1 MDAPTM
7 ANATWRHGLMRAA
20 VAVLAMSVGCAADHE
35 DGDELTPVVAEIDTF
50 AMDHYNGSEL
60 RWTMTG
66 DRAEVQSAGDAFFVE
81 NPRVL
86 LYDAGAPSLTITG
99 ERGTVDKITYELTI
113 EGSARAVAPDGVLL
127 TDKLS
132 WNDASGI
139 LSSDTDVELRRR
151 DSAIYGSAM
160 TGQPDLRRV
169 RFVDVTFRL
178 NPEDETIEPY
188 PLDTLDTGALAH

>member
-1 MDAPTM
+1 M
-7 ANATWRHGLMRAA
+7 ANATGRRGLMRMVLVA
-20 VAVLAMSVGCAADHE
+20 VVLAMSVGCGADE
-35 DGDELTPVVAEIDTF
+35 ERVDEETPVVAEIDTF
-50 AMDHYNGSEL
+50 AMDHYNGSEI

-66 DRAEVQSAGDAFFVE
+66 DRAEVQKAGDALYVD

-86 LYDAGAPSLTITG
+86 LYDTGAPSLTITG
-99 ERGTVDKITYELTI
+99 TSGTIDKLNHDLTI

-127 TDKLS
+127 TEKLS
-132 WNDASGI
+132 WKDADGT

-151 DSAIYGSAM
+151 DSVIYGSAM
-160 TGQPDLRRV
+160 TGQPDLRRL

-188 PLDTLDTGALAH
+188 PLDMPQAGANAR